1 MNFNNIGYLT
11 FKKGLF
17 YYNNKRNFRD
27 LKKKSLW
34 DNTVGFNFNSSS
46 NNIINE
52 IYYLRKNNKSE
63 NEFDNRFINYSKN
76 RLNKCYFQK
85 ISTYKFPKI
94 KHNSVDN
101 KINYE
106 RNKPIEQSLVNKRR
120 NKFDKI
126 NIKNITKESST
137 SSLEDLNLGI
147 NNQFKKTIKSNS
159 SIHFLQNDVNKAYK
173 NLTERKSNIRKE
185 NSKIK
190 EIFKDNNEIKNSI
203 KQTKDK
209 IIEQKGIEKENS
221 NDKNSFLKETLKI
234 IKSNSFKNCLNHSES
249 FNQIFSRPKDYGK
262 KIEII
267 SKKNHKIFSSN
278 NQEKYK
284 SSSQFYSSKS
294 SPNIKNLINKVIEEN
309 KKANIFRD
317 TSYFNNFGKD
327 YVEHLKTKRKNYYI
341 NKENSK
347 DFFNDNNNKNKENNK
362 TLNCL
367 KLIII
372 SPFEWKKHEE
382 IWSNL
387 NLLTISPELEKN
399 LLPPND
405 NDVIIS
411 SYLILYPK
419 ILNFCSIN
427 NILNNRKKERDYI
440 SFNIDDNI
448 INPKKE
454 MKKWKM
460 AYKRVIFR
468 WHPDKLNPILNEVK
482 LRDENIKNNLI
493 KKSTV
498 IINNMNNLFKNINEI
513 LVKIMKN
520 KK

>member
-159 SIHFLQNDVNKAYK
+159 SK
-173 NLTERKSNIRKE
+173 
-185 NSKIK
+185 
-190 EIFKDNNEIKNSI
+190 
-203 KQTKDK
+203 
-209 IIEQKGIEKENS
+209 
-221 NDKNSFLKETLKI
+221 
-234 IKSNSFKNCLNHSES
+234 
-249 FNQIFSRPKDYGK
+249 
-262 KIEII
+262 
-267 SKKNHKIFSSN
+267 
-278 NQEKYK
+278 
-284 SSSQFYSSKS
+284 
-294 SPNIKNLINKVIEEN
+294 
-309 KKANIFRD
+309 
-317 TSYFNNFGKD
+317 
-327 YVEHLKTKRKNYYI
+327 KRKQ
-341 NKENSK
+341 
-347 DFFNDNNNKNKENNK
+347 
-362 TLNCL
+362 
-367 KLIII
+367 
-372 SPFEWKKHEE
+372 
-382 IWSNL
+382 
-387 NLLTISPELEKN
+387 
-399 LLPPND
+399 
-405 NDVIIS
+405 
-411 SYLILYPK
+411 
-419 ILNFCSIN
+419 
-427 NILNNRKKERDYI
+427 
-440 SFNIDDNI
+440 
-448 INPKKE
+448 
-454 MKKWKM
+454 
-460 AYKRVIFR
+460 
-468 WHPDKLNPILNEVK
+468 
-482 LRDENIKNNLI
+482 
-493 KKSTV
+493 
-498 IINNMNNLFKNINEI
+498 
-513 LVKIMKN
+513 
-520 KK
+520 

>member
-27 LKKKSLW
+27 LKKKNLW
-34 DNTVGFNFNSSS
+34 DNTVGFNFNSSN

-63 NEFDNRFINYSKN
+63 NEFDNGFINYSKN

-85 ISTYKFPKI
+85 ISTYNFPKI

-101 KINYE
+101 NINYE
-106 RNKPIEQSLVNKRR
+106 RNKPIEQSLLNKRR

-249 FNQIFSRPKDYGK
+249 FNQIFSRPKDYGEK
-262 KIEII
+262 VEII
-267 SKKNHKIFSSN
+267 SKKNHKIFSAN

-284 SSSQFYSSKS
+284 SSSQFFSSKS

-327 YVEHLKTKRKNYYI
+327 YVEHLKIKKKNYYI

-347 DFFNDNNNKNKENNK
+347 DFFNDNNNKNKDNNK

-372 SPFEWKKHEE
+372 SPLEWKKHEE